1 MNPEEI
7 RAEIERRKKLAR
19 DMKLSQKVWSLY
31 NSNFQYID
39 DRLKKDPEL
48 IYPEVRES
56 LIRSGDSDEFKFK
69 GASYHLQCRKGKEE
83 RDRYGD
89 DRSTTTPMTFALK
102 VNGNLVYE
110 FDMRR
115 TVTYGPDFPDFS
127 ESFGSISAFI
137 DGPWT
142 TDIDELQEAMRSHS
156 QQIYKQRNAP
166 KAAAQLQQDMK
177 KFGL

>member
-1 MNPEEI
+1 MIPEEI
-7 RAEIERRKKLAR
+7 RAEIERRKKVAR
-19 DMKLSQKVWSLY
+19 ELNLSQRIWSLY

-48 IYPEVRES
+48 IFPEVRQS
-56 LIRSGDSDEFKFK
+56 LVRSGDFYEFKFK
-69 GASYHLQCRKGKEE
+69 RSTYNLNCKKGVDE
-83 RDRYGD
+83 RERYGRD
-89 DRSTTTPMTFALK
+89 DTTTTPTTFALK
-102 VNGNLVYE
+102 VDGNLVYE

-115 TVTYGPDFPDFS
+115 TVVYGPDSPEFS

-137 DGPWT
+137 EGSWT
-142 TDIDELQEAMRSHS
+142 TDIDELQAAMRGHS

-166 KAAAQLQQDMK
+166 RVAAQLQQDMK